1 MAFPGYS
8 RDVRAQLLKHLNYQ
22 GHANYS
28 IRKRKVD
35 GHTWA
40 TVYYD
45 YKEKTYNLGR
55 FEVINVAKAGSSFIP
70 NRYDRLDTLTSM
82 QIDSARNKFLKV
94 FRAHIVA
101 QEGDVL

>member
-1 MAFPGYS
+1 MAFPGYN
-8 RDVRAQLLKHLNYQ
+8 RDVRVQLLKHLNYR

-28 IRKRKVD
+28 IRKQKVD

-45 YKEKTYNLGR
+45 YKDKTYNLGR
-55 FEVINVAKAGSSFIP
+55 FEVINVAKASPDFISYK
-70 NRYDRLDTLTSM
+70 YDYLDTLTSM